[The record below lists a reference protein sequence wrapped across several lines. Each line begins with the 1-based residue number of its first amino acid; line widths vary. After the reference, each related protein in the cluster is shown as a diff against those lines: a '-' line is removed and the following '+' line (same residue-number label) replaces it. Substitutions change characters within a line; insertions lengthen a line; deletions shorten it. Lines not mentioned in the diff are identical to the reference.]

1 MNNNDIIKQSF
12 KTIKEMLVDRKI
24 NIDNI
29 DNITEE
35 ELFILNDD
43 SLIFD
48 IKVNETYKIIYYM
61 YSKIKIA
68 DIENYISENDKNIL
82 FISKELLTTNN
93 YKTFNNS
100 KKIIDNKINIQF
112 FYINELLYN
121 IYHHEL
127 VPKHEPITDDKEM
140 KKIMDKYLLKN
151 MYQFPLILKDDPI
164 CKYLDIKQNTLV
176 KITRPSKTSGEYIL
190 YRYCV

>member
-1 MNNNDIIKQSF
+1 MNNNDIINKSF
-12 KTIKEMLVDRKI
+12 KIVKEMLIDSNI

-29 DNITEE
+29 KNITEE

-43 SLIFD
+43 NLIFD

-100 KKIIDNKINIQF
+100 KKIVDNKINIQF
-112 FYINELLYN
+112 FYIKELLYN

-127 VPKHEPITDDKEM
+127 VPKHEPITDDKE
-140 KKIMDKYLLKN
+140 KKEIMDKYL
-151 MYQFPLILKDDPI
+151 
-164 CKYLDIKQNTLV
+164 
-176 KITRPSKTSGEYIL
+176 
-190 YRYCV
+190 